1 MSNDLTRLID
11 QLVARGFSRDGE
23 NVIAP
28 CWYIFSSGLDAD
40 WEDRTPSEKELEQ
53 GDYWLVINPGRYF
66 LFIPIYPRGRLGTA
80 EVKVYDGQVHM
91 GDGFA
96 GAVEAI
102 KLDNLLSQS
111 RRLYLEW
118 ELKQL
123 EPEPSLEELEQQLAQ
138 RLSQREAVHG

>member
-1 MSNDLTRLID
+1 MSNELARLID
-11 QLVARGFSRDGE
+11 QLVARGFSRDEE

-28 CWYIFSSGLDAD
+28 CWYIPTAD
-40 WEDRTPSEKELEQ
+40 DDYENLPPSEEAIEE
-53 GDYWLVINPGRYF
+53 GDHLLVINPGRYF
-66 LFIPIYPRGRLGTA
+66 LFIPIRSKGRLGVA

-102 KLDNLLSQS
+102 NLDSLLSQS

-123 EPEPSLEELEQQLAQ
+123 EPEPSLEELEQRLAQ
-138 RLSQREAVHG
+138 RLSQRSAA